1 MRRRHRRVVIDYT
14 LVAGGFPFATP
25 GDRFRYLL
33 GDAANA
39 ILAGALPEYYSPPCQ
54 LTSLLASV
62 TENVPDGS
70 TQTEPPPGATAATTE
85 NTGPEI
91 ETTPL
96 GPTGRNRGGSGSGR
110 REKLSAGTSKVGRT
124 ERMRI
129 FLNSFVKRRILCHA
143 AEKAGIHRKTAEYW
157 LQCSAA
163 GDEGYDIRWRG
174 ITARFHEHYEAV
186 IAEADDKLSVD
197 LFEIGRGGIVY
208 KTDPFLEGLGF
219 EGRDAAAK
227 DEYGDPIVEA
237 FRRPKPKILLR
248 YLERKDPERWGK
260 QPKRAALPQGGRV
273 LVVGGPRKNKK
284 PEKGSAASVR
294 ARRWKADA
302 RMISEAKA
310 QIQEAEGGLE
320 DDSEAKA

>member
-14 LVAGGFPFATP
+14 LVADGFPFATP

-39 ILAGALPEYYSPPCQ
+39 ILAGALPEYCSPPCQ

-85 NTGPEI
+85 NTGPETEI
-91 ETTPL
+91 TPL
-96 GPTGRNRGGSGSGR
+96 GPTGRNRGRSGSR
-110 REKLSAGTSKVGRT
+110 RLEKLSAGTSKVGRT

-129 FLNSFVKRRILCHA
+129 FLNSFVKCPILSHA
-143 AEKAGIHRKTAEYW
+143 AEKAGIHRKTPEYW
-157 LQCSAA
+157 LKCSAA

-186 IAEADDKLSVD
+186 IAEADDKLFAD
-197 LFEIGRGGIVY
+197 LCEIGMGGIVY
-208 KTDPFLEGLGF
+208 KTDPSLEGLGL
-219 EGRDAAAK
+219 EGVDAAVR
-227 DEYGDPIVEA
+227 DENGDPIVEA
-237 FRRPKPKILLR
+237 VRHPNPKILR
-248 YLERKDPERWGK
+248 RILEWKMPERWGK
-260 QPKRAALPQGGRV
+260 QRKRSALPQGGRV

-284 PEKGSAASVR
+284 PEKGSVASVR
-294 ARRWKADA
+294 ARKWKAGA
-302 RMISEAKA
+302 RMISEAK
-310 QIQEAEGGLE
+310 
-320 DDSEAKA
+320 S

>member
-70 TQTEPPPGATAATTE
+70 TQTDPPLGATAATTE
-85 NTGPEI
+85 NTGPET

-96 GPTGRNRGGSGSGR
+96 GPTGRNRGRSGSRR

-129 FLNSFVKRRILCHA
+129 FLNNFVKCRILSHA

-157 LQCSAA
+157 LKCSAA

-186 IAEADDKLSVD
+186 IAEADDKLFAD
-197 LFEIGRGGIVY
+197 LFEIGMGGIVY
-208 KTDPFLEGLGF
+208 KSDPSLEGLGL
-219 EGRDAAAK
+219 EGVDAAVR
-227 DEYGDPIVEA
+227 DENGDPIVEA
-237 FRRPKPKILLR
+237 VRRPNPKILR
-248 YLERKDPERWGK
+248 RILEWTMPERWG
-260 QPKRAALPQGGRV
+260 QQRKRSALPQGGRV
-273 LVVGGPRKNKK
+273 LVVGGPRKNMK

-294 ARRWKADA
+294 ARRWKAGA
-302 RMISEAKA
+302 RMISEAK
-310 QIQEAEGGLE
+310 
-320 DDSEAKA
+320 S